1 MPVLTIFY
9 MKNRSYLSKL
19 HWAWPTVQA
28 DARSRGANY
37 SRHKTTSA
45 LRYLIFGS
53 IFISSFQ
60 GASYNQ
66 DRFNSSKSPV
76 IMILKIKTQVIVSPK
91 FHE

>member
-1 MPVLTIFY
+1 MCKIDSICPSCPRPGPLSGQTPMPVA
-9 MKNRSYLSKL
+9 LS
-19 HWAWPTVQA
+19 
-28 DARSRGANY
+28 SY

-53 IFISSFQ
+53 TFISSFQ

-91 FHE
+91 LHA